1 MRQSAKNIFLLT
13 LLIGLCYSFTGTG
26 YLTWIFRAA
35 NVFQIQIIDLFGNV
49 IDYFF
54 QAAGI
59 LVAAIALKSQL
70 SKLRIYY
77 YVSMVLEL
85 IFMSLAIFISDSYI
99 TFVFAIAMDFCF
111 GILFACVLCL
121 MPTLPANAHGIA
133 IGIGWAIGSIASYLI
148 SIPSGGSFLLSSYSL
163 ILYIIL
169 AIGCIFL
176 FQSLYK
182 AKSSNILYQT
192 VHTESLNPEKGSATL
207 TQIENSNASYA
218 NSKQENSSITMP
230 IILSVLV
237 IILLETTMNLGFLFP
252 LSDITSGAIS
262 FEFSRSFYAIGL
274 IVAGLVFA
282 KSKSSGTILCLCA
295 LVCPFLSLLIENY
308 EISGNVLW
316 AINYILLGPI
326 MVYSTILFTNSPK
339 YGAALAGL
347 GLFGRRIGQILSY
360 SVGMKLKE
368 YPPLLII
375 VTFGLLVLSFFAVY
389 MLNAKLDFMGGAALP
404 ALTPKPAEDIPEN
417 NTIGKQLSE
426 GNTDTEV
433 IEDTEDYDAKKTGSE
448 MISDPEEKQAHFC
461 EKYGISVREKEVMR
475 LVLEG
480 DSNPI
485 IAAKLYVSENTIK
498 FHMKNILK
506 KTGVQNRSQ
515 LRTIYDEFE

>member
-1 MRQSAKNIFLLT
+1 MKKTVKNTILLT
-13 LLIGLCYSFTGTG
+13 ILIGLCYSFTGTG
-26 YLTWIFRAA
+26 YLTWIYRASD
-35 NVFQIQIIDLFGNV
+35 FFPIQIIDLFGNV

-77 YVSMVLEL
+77 YVAMVLEL
-85 IFMSLAIFISDSYI
+85 IFMSLAIFISNSYI
-99 TFVFAIAMDFCF
+99 TFVFAIGMDFCF
-111 GILFACVLCL
+111 GILFVCVMSL
-121 MPTLPANAHGIA
+121 MPGLPTSAHGIA
-133 IGIGWAIGSIASYLI
+133 IGVGWAIGSIASYLI
-148 SIPSGGSFLLSSYSL
+148 SIPAGGNFLLSSYSL
-163 ILYIIL
+163 ILYVL
-169 AIGCIFL
+169 FAIGCVLL

-182 AKSSNILYQT
+182 SN
-192 VHTESLNPEKGSATL
+192 GSASL
-207 TQIENSNASYA
+207 SQCENTKPSYE
-218 NSKQENSSITMP
+218 NPKTENSSITMP

-237 IILLETTMNLGFLFP
+237 IILLETTINLGFLFP

-308 EISGNVLW
+308 GFSGNVLW
-316 AINYILLGPI
+316 AINYILMGPI

-360 SVGMKLKE
+360 SAGMKLKE
-368 YPPLLII
+368 YLPLLII

-389 MLNAKLDFMGGAALP
+389 MLNAKLAFMGSAALP

-433 IEDTEDYDAKKTGSE
+433 IEDTEDTEDYDAKKTGSE